1 VITPIAHMS
10 LVQMLALNREMA
22 QCALHRF
29 AVSSFAE
36 DLRCHV
42 TWRSACRCQ
51 DVELLFIHNSRQPKV
66 GNQQIG
72 IVFWC
77 SEQEVLRLQVSM
89 YDAVVVKVCDS
100 RKRGTDEIT
109 SVRFVI
115 VALSADAVEK
125 LASKRKV
132 GDKVN

>member
-1 VITPIAHMS
+1 MITPIAHMS
-10 LVQMLALNREMA
+10 LVQMLALNHEMA

-51 DVELLFIHNSRQPKV
+51 DA
-66 GNQQIG
+66 
-72 IVFWC
+72 
-77 SEQEVLRLQVSM
+77 EQEVLRLQVSM

-100 RKRGTDEIT
+100 RKRGTDKIT

>member
-1 VITPIAHMS
+1 MITPIAHMS
-10 LVQMLALNREMA
+10 LVQMLALNHEMA

-29 AVSSFAE
+29 AVPSFAE

-89 YDAVVVKVCDS
+89 YDAVVVEVRNS
-100 RKRGTDEIT
+100 RKSRTDQIA
-109 SVRFVI
+109 SIGFVV
-115 VALSADAVEK
+115 VALSADTVE
-125 LASKRKV
+125 
-132 GDKVN
+132 